1 MDSRGYQTYKT
12 QSVTT
17 MTSEEMLLLLY
28 DEMGKRLARAG
39 IALEKQDF
47 VLFDQSVTR
56 TREIVEY
63 LIKTLNFDYP
73 VSRELKRMYDFFLF
87 DLARLE
93 AGRHPEIVP
102 ELKELVKELRDAF
115 AAVSQSQPA
124 HM

>member
-1 MDSRGYQTYKT
+1 MDPRGYQTYKA

-17 MTSEEMLLLLY
+17 MTGGEMLLLLY

-115 AAVSQSQPA
+115 AAVSQNQPA